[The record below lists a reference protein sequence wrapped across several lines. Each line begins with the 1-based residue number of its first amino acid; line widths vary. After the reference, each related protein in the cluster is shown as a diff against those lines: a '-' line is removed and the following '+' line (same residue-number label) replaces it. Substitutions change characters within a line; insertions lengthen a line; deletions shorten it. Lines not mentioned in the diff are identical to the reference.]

1 MNNRIYLMIFAIL
14 VGSTAGEVSLINH
27 QVESLLRLSQPLS
40 PVVISTIILALAGMK
55 AALVALFFQHLKAE
69 PKALSSIVLLA
80 LLAIVPLLTIS
91 FLQIPHTFH

>member
-1 MNNRIYLMIFAIL
+1 MDNRIYLLIFAIL
-14 VGSTAGEVSLINH
+14 VGSTAGEVTLIRSSLA
-27 QVESLLRLSQPLS
+27 PA
-40 PVVISTIILALAGMK
+40 VISTVILTLAGMK

>member
-1 MNNRIYLMIFAIL
+1 MDNRIYFVIFAIL
-14 VGSTAGEVSLINH
+14 VGSTAGEVTLIRSSLA
-27 QVESLLRLSQPLS
+27 

-69 PKALSSIVLLA
+69 PKGLSSIVLLA

>member
-1 MNNRIYLMIFAIL
+1 MDNRIYVVIFAIL
-14 VGSTAGEVSLINH
+14 VGSTAGEVTLIRSSLA
-27 QVESLLRLSQPLS
+27 

>member
-1 MNNRIYLMIFAIL
+1 MDNRIYLVIFAIL
-14 VGSTAGEVSLINH
+14 VGSTAGEVTLIRSSLA
-27 QVESLLRLSQPLS
+27 

>member
-1 MNNRIYLMIFAIL
+1 MIR
-14 VGSTAGEVSLINH
+14 S
-27 QVESLLRLSQPLS
+27 PLS

-69 PKALSSIVLLA
+69 PRALSSIVLLA
-80 LLAIVPLLTIS
+80 LLAIVPLLTLS

>member
-1 MNNRIYLMIFAIL
+1 MDNRIYLLIFAIL
-14 VGSTAGEVSLINH
+14 VGSTAGEVTLIRSSLA
-27 QVESLLRLSQPLS
+27 
-40 PVVISTIILALAGMK
+40 PVVISTVILALAGMK

-69 PKALSSIVLLA
+69 PKALSAIVLLA

>member
-1 MNNRIYLMIFAIL
+1 MRKMDNRIYFVIFAIL
-14 VGSTAGEVSLINH
+14 VGSTAGEVTLIRSSLA
-27 QVESLLRLSQPLS
+27 

-80 LLAIVPLLTIS
+80 LLAIIPLLTIS

>member
-1 MNNRIYLMIFAIL
+1 MDNRIYLVIFAIL
-14 VGSTAGEVSLINH
+14 VGSTAGEVSLIR
-27 QVESLLRLSQPLS
+27 SPLS

-69 PKALSSIVLLA
+69 PRALSSIVLLA
-80 LLAIVPLLTIS
+80 LLAIVPLLTLS

>member
-1 MNNRIYLMIFAIL
+1 MNNRIYLVIFAIL

-27 QVESLLRLSQPLS
+27 QIESLLRLSPLS
-40 PVVISTIILALAGMK
+40 PVVVSTIILALAGMK

-69 PKALSSIVLLA
+69 PRALSSIVLLA

>member
-1 MNNRIYLMIFAIL
+1 MDNRIYLVIFAIL
-14 VGSTAGEVSLINH
+14 VGSTAGEVTLIRSSLA
-27 QVESLLRLSQPLS
+27 

-55 AALVALFFQHLKAE
+55 AALVALFFQHLRAE

>member
-1 MNNRIYLMIFAIL
+1 MDNRIYLLIFAIL
-14 VGSTAGEVSLINH
+14 VGSTAGEVTLIRSSLA
-27 QVESLLRLSQPLS
+27 
-40 PVVISTIILALAGMK
+40 PVVISTVILALAGMK

-69 PKALSSIVLLA
+69 PRALSSIVLLA

>member
-1 MNNRIYLMIFAIL
+1 MDNRIYLLIFAIL
-14 VGSTAGEVSLINH
+14 VGSTAGEVTLIRSSL
-27 QVESLLRLSQPLS
+27 P
-40 PVVISTIILALAGMK
+40 PVVITTVILGLAGMK

-69 PKALSSIVLLA
+69 PRALSSIVLLA

>member
-1 MNNRIYLMIFAIL
+1 MDNRIYLVIFAIL
-14 VGSTAGEVSLINH
+14 VGSTAGEVTLIRSSLA
-27 QVESLLRLSQPLS
+27 

-55 AALVALFFQHLKAE
+55 AALV
-69 PKALSSIVLLA
+69 ALSSIVLLA

>member
-1 MNNRIYLMIFAIL
+1 MDNRIYLLIFAIL
-14 VGSTAGEVSLINH
+14 VGSTAGEVTLIRSSLAPI
-27 QVESLLRLSQPLS
+27 
-40 PVVISTIILALAGMK
+40 VISTVILALAGMK

>member
-1 MNNRIYLMIFAIL
+1 MDNRIYLVIFAIL
-14 VGSTAGEVSLINH
+14 VGSTAGEVTLIRSSLA
-27 QVESLLRLSQPLS
+27 
-40 PVVISTIILALAGMK
+40 PVVISTVILALAGMK

>member
-1 MNNRIYLMIFAIL
+1 MDNLIYLVIFAIL
-14 VGSTAGEVSLINH
+14 VGSTAGEVTLIRSSLA
-27 QVESLLRLSQPLS
+27 